1 MTDAGTLM
9 RLGIHHGEEVRFR
22 QTGRRWTTGRVAAVV
37 HDGSVL
43 VGETGGPA
51 RAVRPEDLEVRRP
64 GARGRLVWRN
74 LAEVA
79 VTWEQLPLW

>member
-1 MTDAGTLM
+1 MTDAALLA
-9 RLGIHHGEEVRFR
+9 RIGIRHGEEVRVR
-22 QTGRRWTTGRVAAVV
+22 RTGRRWTTGRIAAVV
-37 HDGSVL
+37 HDGRVL
-43 VGETGGPA
+43 VHHPDGAPQP
-51 RAVRPEDLEVRRP
+51 VRPEDLEVRRP